1 MRIGKWHIISDEE
14 LKKRQETELELKRR
28 FSPEII
34 EALKSG
40 VVHLRRNPKRAGAF

>member
-1 MRIGKWHIISDEE
+1 MKIGKWHIISDEE

-40 VVHLRRNPKRAGAF
+40 SVHLRRNPKRAGR

>member
-1 MRIGKWHIISDEE
+1 MQIGKWHIISDEE

-34 EALKSG
+34 KALKTG
-40 VVHLRRNPKRAGAF
+40 AVHLRRNPKRGVG